1 MTVQTTFFLSV
12 FSAISFLT
20 LPTAADNNEDHPVI
34 PGLERFIDVETI
46 SNVERGDLLINELNC
61 ASCHEAKSS
70 WSVQPKQAPVLS
82 NVGARILPEYF
93 ESYLRN
99 PQHVKPG
106 TTMPNVLAGKSE
118 VDQKIITESL
128 AHFLA
133 STGTIA
139 KQNSNSKAVSQGE
152 QLFHSVGCVA
162 CHNPQ
167 NEDVKIATSI
177 PLGSLENKYSLS
189 SLTDFIKNP
198 LHARPSGRMP
208 QFNLTD
214 SEAQN
219 IATYLI
225 RDAVVESKINF
236 AYYEGKWEKLP
247 DFNQLKP
254 VSTGITS
261 GFDVQLGKA
270 KDHFGI
276 VFTGFWETPTDGKYR
291 FKLTSDD
298 GSRLIIDGDTVV
310 DNDGIHGMNSVEK
323 EVVISA
329 GIHEI
334 RIEFFENQ
342 GGEDLRVIVNGNGL
356 KGIGFESLLRP
367 TREVV
372 IDPDNQPFVLDLK
385 KAALGKNHFQS
396 VGCAACHEMQ
406 LPKSKL
412 GEAQVMNSTLPAP
425 KSFSNMNPLA
435 GCLSATQP
443 TIEFGFNSFQR
454 KCIAEAINARKIATT
469 QATQATQQS
478 KPEQV
483 IHEKLVTLNCY
494 ACHNRQMSDRSIRGG
509 VVDMR
514 GDSLE
519 IYDRK
524 KWFTGTQVEMGDEGQ
539 HPPALKSI
547 GAKLNRKWLD
557 KVLLESAKD
566 RPYMSTRMP
575 KFGADNLGTL
585 ADELVDFD
593 KLKNVPTVTYSET
606 ERKIKSHGR
615 FFAGDQALSCIKCHT
630 FGKYPATGVQAID
643 LTTMTKRLNRDWF
656 QMYMLKP
663 SNFRRGT
670 RMPESWP
677 GGKSYYPDILSGD
690 THQQI
695 DSIWKFL
702 EDGDS
707 AAKPKGL
714 VRSKMELKPGNTPKI
729 YRNFIEGA
737 GARAIGVGYPEEVNL
752 AFDAELCRLALLWQE
767 NFIDASRHWTGRGQG
782 FEAPLGENLLK
793 LPEAVVFTKNSPPDQ
808 WTKTKGSNSPVFKGY
823 HFDKN
828 RRPVFAYQL
837 DGIDI
842 KDQPIPTLDE
852 DRPQITRKFTIQTKQ
867 PCKLYY
873 LVGQSTQAT
882 IKGDTAT
889 FGDRWNTQFSGKI
902 KIQLSKDK
910 NGNVVAELDLPKG
923 QTIFQQ
929 EYQW

>member
-1 MTVQTTFFLSV
+1 MTAQTSLMLSI
-12 FSAISFLT
+12 FSAISFLA
-20 LPTAADNNEDHPVI
+20 LSVVAENNEDHPVV
-34 PGLERFIDVETI
+34 PGFERFAEVDTI
-46 SNVERGDLLINELNC
+46 SNVERGNLLINELNC
-61 ASCHEAKSS
+61 ASCHEAESS
-70 WSVQPKQAPVLS
+70 WSVKPKQAPILTG
-82 NVGARILPEYF
+82 VGGRILPEYF
-93 ESYLRN
+93 ESYLLN

-118 VDQKIITESL
+118 VDKKTIAESL

-133 STGTIA
+133 STGTVA
-139 KQNSNSKAVSQGE
+139 KQNSNSKSVSQGE

-177 PLGSLENKYSLS
+177 PLGSLENKYTLS
-189 SLTDFIKNP
+189 SLAEYIKNP
-198 LHARPSGRMP
+198 LHTRPSGRMP

-214 SEAQN
+214 TEAQN
-219 IATYLI
+219 VAAYLI

-247 DFNQLKP
+247 DFKQLNP
-254 VSTGITS
+254 VSKGITS

-276 VFTGFWETPTDGKYR
+276 VFTGFWETQADGKYR

-298 GSRLIIDGDTVV
+298 GSRLIIDGETVV
-310 DNDGIHGMNSVEK
+310 DNDGIHGMTSVEK
-323 EVVISA
+323 EALITA
-329 GIHEI
+329 GVHEI
-334 RIEFFENQ
+334 RVEFFENQ

-356 KGIGFESLLRP
+356 KEIGLESLLRP
-367 TREVV
+367 ARKIA
-372 IDPDNQPFVLDLK
+372 IDPDNKPFVLDLK
-385 KAALGKNHFQS
+385 KAAVGRGHFQT
-396 VGCAACHEMQ
+396 VGCASCHEMK
-406 LPKSKL
+406 LPKGQS
-412 GEAQVMNSTLPAP
+412 GEAQALTSTLPSP
-425 KSFSNMNPLA
+425 TSFSKMNPLA
-435 GCLSATQP
+435 GCLSAAQSAV
-443 TIEFGFNSFQR
+443 EFDLNPFQR
-454 KCIAEAINARKIATT
+454 KCLAEAINAARTSTVQKT
-469 QATQATQQS
+469 
-478 KPEQV
+478 KPEQL

-494 ACHNRQMSDRSIRGG
+494 ACHNRQMNDRSIRGG

-519 IYDRK
+519 IYNRK
-524 KWFTGTQVEMGDEGQ
+524 KWFTGTQIEMGDEGQ

-557 KVLLESAKD
+557 HVLLNSAND
-566 RPYMSTRMP
+566 RPYMLTRMP

-585 ADELVDFD
+585 ADELVAFD
-593 KLKNVPTVTYSET
+593 QLKNVPAVTQSEPV
-606 ERKIKSHGR
+606 RKIKSHGR

-663 SNFRRGT
+663 SEFRRGT

-677 GGKSYYPDILSGD
+677 GGKSYYPDILKGD

-695 DSIWKFL
+695 DSIWAFL
-702 EDGDS
+702 DDGER

-714 VRSKMELKPGNTPKI
+714 VRSKMELKPGDTPKV
-729 YRNFIEGA
+729 YRNFIAGA
-737 GARAIGVGYPEEVNL
+737 GARAIGVGYPEEVNI

-782 FEAPLGENLLK
+782 FEAPLGENLLE
-793 LPEAVVFTKNSPPDQ
+793 LPEAIVFSKNAVPDQ
-808 WTKTKGSNSPVFKGY
+808 WTKTKGPGSPQFKGY
-823 HFDKN
+823 RFDAK
-828 RRPVFAYQL
+828 RRPIFVYQL
-837 DGIDI
+837 DDVEIE
-842 KDQPIPTLDE
+842 DQPIPFLD
-852 DRPQITRKFTIQTKQ
+852 DGQPLIIRKFTFNTQQ

-873 LVGQSTQAT
+873 LVGQSMQAK
-882 IKGDTAT
+882 IKGDAIT
-889 FGDRWNTQFSGKI
+889 FGDRWGTLFSGEG

-910 NGNVVAELDLPKG
+910 NGNVIAELNLLKG
-923 QTIFQQ
+923 QTVFQQ

>member
-1 MTVQTTFFLSV
+1 MTVKTKFILSI
-12 FSAISFLT
+12 FSAMSFLAQ
-20 LPTAADNNEDHPVI
+20 PAFSENNEKHPII
-34 PGLERFIDVETI
+34 PGVERFTDAETI
-46 SNVERGDLLINELNC
+46 TNVERGNLLINELNC
-61 ASCHEAKSS
+61 ASCHEAKSN

-82 NVGARILPEYF
+82 EVGGRILPEYF
-93 ESYLRN
+93 QSYLLN
-99 PQHVKPG
+99 PQHIKPG

-118 VDQKIITESL
+118 TEQQLIAESL

-133 STGTIA
+133 STGTVT
-139 KQNSNSKAVSQGE
+139 KQNSNSKSVSLGE

-177 PLGSLENKYSLS
+177 PLGSLENKYSLT
-189 SLTDFIKNP
+189 SLTEFIKNP
-198 LHARPSGRMP
+198 LHTRPSGRMP

-214 SEAQN
+214 AEAQN
-219 IATYLI
+219 IAAYLI
-225 RDAVVESKINF
+225 RDAVVEAKINF

-247 DFNQLKP
+247 DFEQLKP
-254 VSTGITS
+254 VSRGTTS

-276 VFTGFWETPTDGKYR
+276 VFTGFWETPVEGNYR

-298 GSRLIIDGDTVV
+298 GSRLIIDGNTIV

-323 EVVISA
+323 EVSIPA
-329 GIHEI
+329 GIHEV
-334 RIEFFENQ
+334 RVEFFEFQ
-342 GGEDLRVIVNGNGL
+342 GGEEIRLIVNGNGL
-356 KGIGFESLLRP
+356 KEVSFDSLLRP
-367 TREVV
+367 TREIV
-372 IDPDNQPFVLDLK
+372 IDPDNRPFVLDLK
-385 KAALGKNHFQS
+385 KAALGKSYFQS
-396 VGCAACHEMQ
+396 VGCASCHEMK
-406 LPKSKL
+406 LPKSNL
-412 GEAQVMNSTLPAP
+412 GEAQVINSTLPTPAP
-425 KSFSNMNPLA
+425 FSKMNPLA
-435 GCLSATQP
+435 GCLSDTQSAV
-443 TIEFGFNSFQR
+443 EFGLSAFQR
-454 KCIAEAINARKIATT
+454 KCIAEAINAE
-469 QATQATQQS
+469 QNS
-478 KPEQV
+478 KAQTRNSEQL

-519 IYDRK
+519 IYGRK
-524 KWFTGTQVEMGDEGQ
+524 KWFTGTQAEMGDEGQ

-566 RPYMSTRMP
+566 RPYMLTRMP

-585 ADELVDFD
+585 ADEFVAFD
-593 KLKNVPTVTYSET
+593 KLKNVPPVTQSES

-677 GGKSYYPDILSGD
+677 GGKSYYPDILNGD

-695 DSIWKFL
+695 YSIWKFL
-702 EDGDS
+702 EDGDK

-714 VRSKMELKPGNTPKI
+714 VRSKMELTPGDTPKI

-737 GARAIGVGYPEEVNL
+737 GARAVGVGYPEEVNL

-782 FEAPLGENLLK
+782 FEAPLGENLLE
-793 LPEAVVFTKNSPPDQ
+793 LPEAIVFSKNSKPSQWNKAKGPD
-808 WTKTKGSNSPVFKGY
+808 SPLFKGY
-823 HFDKN
+823 RFDEN
-828 RRPVFAYQL
+828 RRPIFNYEL
-837 DGIDI
+837 DGIAI
-842 KDQPIPTLDE
+842 EDQPIPILEDE
-852 DRPQITRKFTIQTKQ
+852 RPLISRKFTIEAEQ

-873 LVGQSTQAT
+873 LVGRSDQAT
-882 IKGDTAT
+882 IEGNSIV
-889 FGDRWNTQFSGKI
+889 FGDRWTTQFSGAMKI
-902 KIQLSKDK
+902 ELSKDQ
-910 NGNVVAELDLPKG
+910 NGYVVAEIDLPKG
-923 QTIFQQ
+923 RTVFQQ
-929 EYQW
+929 KYDW

>member
-1 MTVQTTFFLSV
+1 MTVKTTFFLSI

-20 LPTAADNNEDHPVI
+20 LPALAEDNEKHPLV

-46 SNVERGDLLINELNC
+46 TNVERGNLLINELNC
-61 ASCHEAKSS
+61 ASCHEAKSN

-82 NVGARILPEYF
+82 EVGGRILPEYF
-93 ESYLRN
+93 QSYLLN

-118 VDQKIITESL
+118 FEQQLIAESL

-133 STGTIA
+133 STGTVTQ
-139 KQNSNSKAVSQGE
+139 QNSNSKSVSQGE

-167 NEDVKIATSI
+167 NEDVKIATSV

-189 SLTDFIKNP
+189 SLTEFIKNP
-198 LHARPSGRMP
+198 MHARPSGRMP
-208 QFNLTD
+208 QFNLSN

-219 IATYLI
+219 IAAYLI

-236 AYYEGKWEKLP
+236 AYYEGKWENLP
-247 DFNQLKP
+247 DFDQLKP
-254 VSTGITS
+254 ASKGTTS

-276 VFTGFWETPTDGKYR
+276 VFTGFWDVPTDGEYR

-298 GSRLIIDGDTVV
+298 GSRLIIDGNTIV

-323 EVVISA
+323 AVSMTA
-329 GIHEI
+329 GTHKV
-334 RIEFFENQ
+334 RVEFFEYQ
-342 GGEDLRVIVNGNGL
+342 GGEDLRVVVNGNGL
-356 KGIGFESLLRP
+356 KEISFESLLRP
-367 TREVV
+367 TREIA
-372 IDPDNQPFVLDLK
+372 IDPDNQPFALDLK
-385 KAALGKNHFQS
+385 KAALGKTYFQS
-396 VGCAACHEMQ
+396 VGCASCHEMK
-406 LPKSKL
+406 LPKSDL
-412 GEAQVMNSTLPAP
+412 GKSEIEFSDLSTPVP
-425 KSFSNMNPLA
+425 FSKMNPLA
-435 GCLSATQP
+435 GCLSDTQP
-443 TIEFGFNSFQR
+443 AVDFRLNSFQR
-454 KCIAEAINARKIATT
+454 KCIAEAISAGEKS
-469 QATQATQQS
+469 ATQTNN
-478 KPEQV
+478 PEQL

-519 IYDRK
+519 VYDRK

-566 RPYMSTRMP
+566 RPYMLTRMP

-585 ADELVDFD
+585 ADELVAFD
-593 KLKNVPTVTYSET
+593 KLTNVPVVTESET

-615 FFAGDQALSCIKCHT
+615 FLAGDQALSCIKCHT

-677 GGKSYYPDILSGD
+677 GGKSYYPDILNGD
-690 THQQI
+690 TSQQI

-702 EDGDS
+702 EDGER

-714 VRSKMELKPGNTPKI
+714 VRSKMELKPGDTPKI
-729 YRNFIEGA
+729 YRNFIQGA
-737 GARAIGVGYPEEVNL
+737 GARAVGVGYPEEVNL

-767 NFIDASRHWTGRGQG
+767 NFIDASRHWSGRGQG
-782 FEAPLGENLLK
+782 FEPPLGENLLE
-793 LPEAVVFTKNSPPDQ
+793 LPDAIVFAKNSQPDQ
-808 WTKTKGSNSPVFKGY
+808 WTKTKGPDSPHFKGY
-823 HFDKN
+823 HFDEN
-828 RRPVFAYQL
+828 RRPVFDYQM
-837 DGIDI
+837 DGIVI
-842 KDQPIPTLDE
+842 TDQPVPTLE
-852 DRPQITRKFTIQTKQ
+852 DDRALITRKFTIVADQ

-873 LVGQSTQAT
+873 LVGQSEQAK
-882 IKGDTAT
+882 IEGDSIV
-889 FGDRWNTQFSGKI
+889 FGDRWTTQFSGAVKL
-902 KIQLSKDK
+902 QLSKDK
-910 NGNVVAELDLPKG
+910 NGSVVAEINLPKG
-923 QTIFQQ
+923 QTVFQQ
-929 EYQW
+929 KYDW

>member
-1 MTVQTTFFLSV
+1 MTVKTKFFLLA
-12 FSAISFLT
+12 FSTVSFLT
-20 LPTAADNNEDHPVI
+20 LPAVAENDEKHPLI
-34 PGLERFIDVETI
+34 PGIERFANVETI
-46 SNVERGDLLINELNC
+46 SNVERGNLLINELNC
-61 ASCHEAKSS
+61 ASCHKGRSN
-70 WSVQPKQAPVLS
+70 WSVRPRQAPVLS
-82 NVGARILPEYF
+82 EVGGRILPDHF
-93 ESYLRN
+93 QSYLLD

-118 VDQKIITESL
+118 SDRKIIAESL

-133 STGTIA
+133 STGTIV
-139 KQNSNSKAVSQGE
+139 KQNSNSKSVSQGE
-152 QLFHSVGCVA
+152 QLFHSIGCVA

-189 SLTDFIKNP
+189 SLTEFIKNP

-208 QFNLTD
+208 QFNLSD

-219 IATYLI
+219 LAAYLI

-247 DFNQLKP
+247 DFDQLKP
-254 VSTGITS
+254 ASKGTTS

-276 VFTGFWETPTDGKYR
+276 VFTGFWEPPTDGKYR

-323 EVVISA
+323 EISITA
-329 GIHEI
+329 GIHEV
-334 RIEFFENQ
+334 RVEFFEFQ

-356 KGIGFESLLRP
+356 KEISLESLLRP
-367 TREVV
+367 TRDIV
-372 IDPDNQPFVLDLK
+372 IDPDNQPFVLDFK
-385 KAALGKNHFQS
+385 KAALGKNYFES
-396 VGCAACHEMQ
+396 VGCASCHEMELQ
-406 LPKSKL
+406 KSNL
-412 GEAQVMNSTLPAP
+412 GEAQILNSTLPTPAP
-425 KSFSNMNPLA
+425 FSKMNPLA
-435 GCLSATQP
+435 GCLSTTP
-443 TIEFGFNSFQR
+443 STVDFRLNPFQR
-454 KCIAEAINARKIATT
+454 KCIAEAIKAGKTSIEQDSN
-469 QATQATQQS
+469 
-478 KPEQV
+478 PEQL

-585 ADELVDFD
+585 ADELVAFD
-593 KLKNVPTVTYSET
+593 KLKNVPTVAHSET

-677 GGKSYYPDILSGD
+677 GGKSYYPDILNGD

-702 EDGDS
+702 EDGDR

-714 VRSKMELKPGNTPKI
+714 VRSKMELKPGDTPKI
-729 YRNFIEGA
+729 YRNFIQGA

-782 FEAPLGENLLK
+782 FEAPLGENLLE
-793 LPEAVVFTKNSPPDQ
+793 LPEAIVFAKNSRPSQ
-808 WTKTKGSNSPVFKGY
+808 WNKTKGSDSPLFKGY
-823 HFDKN
+823 HFDEN
-828 RRPVFAYQL
+828 RRPVFNYQL
-837 DGIDI
+837 DGIAI
-842 KDQPIPTLDE
+842 KDQPIPVLDE
-852 DRPQITRKFTIQTKQ
+852 DRALITRKFTVQADQ

-873 LVGQSTQAT
+873 LVGRSEQAT
-882 IKGDTAT
+882 IDGNSIA
-889 FGDRWNTQFSGKI
+889 FGDRWTTQFSGAMKV
-902 KIQLSKDK
+902 QLSKDDS
-910 NGNVVAELDLPKG
+910 GNVVAEIDLPKG
-923 QTIFQQ
+923 QTVFQQ
-929 EYQW
+929 KYEW